1 MDAVIKV
8 KLDERARKYRA
19 DWIGWVLGG
28 AELRKAIGYWSECSW
43 DDDENTWAVHIPD
56 PDPSDRIDGFLIN
69 ERFASRA
76 FDLMVGLY
84 GMHWYGKADA
94 SKYDEAIQLA
104 AFGKRVFA

>member
-8 KLDERARKYRA
+8 KLDERARSDRKA
-19 DWIGWVLGG
+19 WIGFITNNYP
-28 AELRKAIGYWSECSW
+28 EYIGYWASTLKVAGGW
-43 DDDENTWAVHIPD
+43 HVRIPD
-56 PDPSDRIDGFLIN
+56 DLADKSTGLMFQITRA
-69 ERFASRA
+69 FAARA